1 MYLMKYGYMDTPHPH
16 SKTANLLSQ
25 VNKKKKIIII
35 ILVRIFEIYE
45 IFLKFPFPFNIRRAL
60 V

>member
-25 VNKKKKIIII
+25 VNKKRKKI
-35 ILVRIFEIYE
+35 ILVRIFEIH
-45 IFLKFPFPFNIRRAL
+45 
-60 V
+60 